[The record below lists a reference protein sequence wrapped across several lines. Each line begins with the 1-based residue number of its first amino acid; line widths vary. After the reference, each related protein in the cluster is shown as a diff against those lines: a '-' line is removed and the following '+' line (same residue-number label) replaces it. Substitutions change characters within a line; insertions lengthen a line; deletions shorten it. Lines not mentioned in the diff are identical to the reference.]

1 MSTTTLSRGRAPAQ
15 PRPAARAVPR
25 ARRRSSALQ
34 YAAVALGLIL
44 AVVLLWEGYKALG
57 AATGGRIPFTDVPLP
72 IASSDLAMP
81 HIWTILSALAAPA
94 SSATSETL
102 LSYLVGE
109 TSVTLREAAYGL
121 LLGSSLGALLAIGLR
136 ELPIV
141 SRGVMP
147 WLVVSQTIPLVA
159 LAPII
164 VIWVGGLGLPSWV
177 AVTIISAYLSFFPV
191 TVNTLRGL
199 NSADP
204 IHIELMRSLS
214 ASRFQTLMTV
224 RIPSAI
230 PSLFSGLRLAAI
242 ASVIGAIVG
251 ELSAGTGLGIGRA
264 ILSSAYFYSTGPEK
278 LFAAVLVASLAGVI
292 FVQIIAIAETLVL
305 RRRTQ

>member
-1 MSTTTLSRGRAPAQ
+1 MSATTLTRRRHPAPAE
-15 PRPAARAVPR
+15 PRGVSAPH
-25 ARRRSSALQ
+25 RRRSSNALQ
-34 YAAVALGLIL
+34 YGLIALGLVA

-57 AATGGRIPFTDVPLP
+57 AATGGRVPFTDIPLP
-72 IASSDLAMP
+72 VASTDMAMP
-81 HIWTILSALAAPA
+81 HIWTIISALGAPA
-94 SSATSETL
+94 SSATTESL

-121 LLGSSLGALLAIGLR
+121 VLGGGIGVLLAIGLR

-204 IHIELMRSLS
+204 IHIELMRSLN
-214 ASRFQTLMTV
+214 ASRFQTLVWV

-292 FVQIIAIAETLVL
+292 FVQLIAIAETLVL
-305 RRRTQ
+305 RKRTL

>member
-1 MSTTTLSRGRAPAQ
+1 M
-15 PRPAARAVPR
+15 
-25 ARRRSSALQ
+25 
-34 YAAVALGLIL
+34 
-44 AVVLLWEGYKALG
+44 LG
-57 AATGGRIPFTDVPLP
+57 AATGGRIPFTDLPLP
-72 IASSDLAMP
+72 VASTDTAMP
-81 HIWTILSALAAPA
+81 HIWTIIGALGAPA
-94 SSATSETL
+94 SSATTETL
-102 LSYLVGE
+102 LSYLLGE

-121 LLGSSLGALLAIGLR
+121 LLGGGIGVLLAIGLR
-136 ELPIV
+136 ELPLV

-204 IHIELMRSLS
+204 IHIELMRSLN
-214 ASRFQTLMTV
+214 ASRFQTLMWV

-292 FVQIIAIAETLVL
+292 FVQLIAIAETLVL
-305 RRRTQ
+305 RKRTQ

>member
-1 MSTTTLSRGRAPAQ
+1 MSTTTLAGRRTAADPAPS
-15 PRPAARAVPR
+15 AVPPP
-25 ARRRSSALQ
+25 RRKQRSSAWQ
-34 YAAVALGLIL
+34 YAVITIGLVVA
-44 AVVLLWEGYKALG
+44 AAALWEGYKLLG
-57 AATGGRIPFTDVPLP
+57 AATGGMIPFTDVPLP
-72 IASSDLAMP
+72 IASNDMAMP
-81 HIWTILSALAAPA
+81 HLWTILGALGAPA
-94 SSATSETL
+94 STATDQTL
-102 LSYLVGE
+102 LAYLLVE

-121 LLGSSLGALLAIGLR
+121 VLGSALGVLLAIGLR

-164 VIWVGGLGLPSWV
+164 VIWVGGLGLPSWI

-204 IHIELMRSLS
+204 IHIELMRSLN
-214 ASRFQTLMTV
+214 ASRFQTLVWV

-264 ILSSAYFYSTGPEK
+264 ILSAAYFYSTGPEK
-278 LFAAVLVASLAGVI
+278 LFAAVLIASLAGVV
-292 FVQIIAIAETLVL
+292 FVQIIAIAESLVL

>member
-1 MSTTTLSRGRAPAQ
+1 MSTTTLSRRRAPA
-15 PRPAARAVPR
+15 RAVSAPR
-25 ARRRSSALQ
+25 SASRRRRGSSALQ
-34 YAAVALGLIL
+34 YTLITVGLIAAVA
-44 AVVLLWEGYKALG
+44 VLWEGYKMLG
-57 AATGGRIPFTDVPLP
+57 AATGGKIPFTDLPLP
-72 IASSDLAMP
+72 IASTDLAMP
-81 HIWTILSALAAPA
+81 HIWTILSALVAPA
-94 SSATSETL
+94 SSATTESL

-109 TSVTLREAAYGL
+109 TAVTLREAAYGL
-121 LLGSSLGALLAIGLR
+121 LLGSGLGVLLAIGLR
-136 ELPIV
+136 ELPIA

-214 ASRFQTLMTV
+214 ASRLQTLVTV

-292 FVQIIAIAETLVL
+292 FVQIITIIEALVL
-305 RRRTQ
+305 RKRTQ

>member
-1 MSTTTLSRGRAPAQ
+1 MSAPPRGRRGW
-15 PRPAARAVPR
+15 PRPAA
-25 ARRRSSALQ
+25 LQ
-34 YAAVALGLIL
+34 YLAISVGLIV
-44 AVVLLWEGYKALG
+44 AAAALWEGYKLLG
-57 AATGGRIPFTDVPLP
+57 AATGGKIPFTDLPLP

-81 HIWTILSALAAPA
+81 HLWTIIGALGAPA
-94 SSATSETL
+94 SSATSESL
-102 LSYLVGE
+102 LSYLLGE

-121 LLGSSLGALLAIGLR
+121 LLGSGLGVLLAIGLR
-136 ELPIV
+136 ELPMV

-204 IHIELMRSLS
+204 IHLELMRSLN
-214 ASRFQTLMTV
+214 ASRLQTLTTV

-264 ILSSAYFYSTGPEK
+264 ILSAAYFYSTGPEK
-278 LFAAVLVASLAGVI
+278 LFAAVLVASLAGVV
-292 FVQIIAIAETLVL
+292 FVQIIAIAESLVL